1 MAFHSAVGRLV
12 CAAGAALLGAVATS
26 AHGFCGFYVGK
37 ADASLFNE
45 ASQVIMVRDGDRTVL
60 SMLNDYK
67 GDPKEFALVVPV
79 PTVLKRGQINVG
91 DKKIF
96 DRLDAYSAPRLVEY
110 FDPDPCEMRRL
121 KESVKSAVPA
131 PMAAAPSARRDRALG
146 VTVEATYQIGEY
158 DIVILSAKESDGLET
173 WLTRNGYR
181 IPKGAS
187 KALAP
192 YIRQNLKF
200 FVAKVNLKEQAKTGF
215 TYLRPI
221 QFAYESEKFM
231 LPIRL
236 GMVNATGPQDLM
248 IYVLSKTGRIETTNY
263 RTVKLPANMD
273 VPVYV
278 KGEFSAFYKA
288 LFGEQVKR
296 ESQRAVFTE
305 YFWDMSWCDPCAAD
319 PLSPEEL
326 RSAGVFWVEGGSAA
340 VPPQP
345 PIGLPPGAPPP
356 PSILPMPRPT
366 PGGAQPVMLTR
377 LHVRYAPD
385 TFPEDLM
392 FQETKDRQN
401 FQARYVLRHAWKGDP
416 NACQEAKTY
425 LESIPRRHET
435 EAQTL
440 ANLTGW
446 NINDIRAKMGVSN
459 PTSSPPQQEWWKKLW
474 K

>member
-1 MAFHSAVGRLV
+1 MVFHYSLTRLLGTV
-12 CAAGAALLGAVATS
+12 GAALFGAVATP
-26 AHGFCGFYVGK
+26 AYGFCGFYVGK
-37 ADASLFNE
+37 ADSTLFNE
-45 ASQVIMVRDGDRTVL
+45 ASQVIMVRDGERTVL

-91 DKKIF
+91 DKKMF

-110 FDPDPCEMRRL
+110 FDPDPCQARRMQEMA
-121 KESVKSAVPA
+121 KSAVPA
-131 PMAAAPSARRDRALG
+131 PMAAAPAKRDKALG
-146 VTVEATYQIGEY
+146 VTVEATYQVGEY

-200 FVAKVNLKEQAKTGF
+200 FVAKVNLKEQAKAGF

-236 GMVNATGPQDLM
+236 GMVNATGPQDLV
-248 IYVLSKTGRIETTNY
+248 IYALTKTGRVETTNY

-278 KGEFSAFYKA
+278 KNEFPSFYKA
-288 LFGEQVKR
+288 LFNEQAKR
-296 ESQRAVFTE
+296 ESLRAVFTE

-319 PLSPEEL
+319 PLSRDEL
-326 RSAGVFWVEGGSAA
+326 RSAGVFWVEDAATA

-356 PSILPMPRPT
+356 RI
-366 PGGAQPVMLTR
+366 
-377 LHVRYAPD
+377 
-385 TFPEDLM
+385 
-392 FQETKDRQN
+392 
-401 FQARYVLRHAWKGDP
+401 
-416 NACQEAKTY
+416 
-425 LESIPRRHET
+425 
-435 EAQTL
+435 
-440 ANLTGW
+440 
-446 NINDIRAKMGVSN
+446 
-459 PTSSPPQQEWWKKLW
+459 
-474 K
+474 